1 MYIPSP
7 PSIMKN
13 YVIQKKI
20 FERTITGL
28 VSINDMTG
36 GMTPAG
42 AAPYLSVQDIFSW
55 VFKMLKV
62 HLKIEVGSK

>member
-1 MYIPSP
+1 
-7 PSIMKN
+7 MKN

-36 GMTPAG
+36 GMTPAE
-42 AAPYLSVQDIFSW
+42 AAPYLSVQDIFSQ

-62 HLKIEVGSK
+62 HLKI